1 MAIPKANDLT
11 AAVFIAAITLLL
23 GTANGSIYQTN
34 DAIVFEFDR
43 TWDGSLL
50 AKRYPPS
57 QSDYLPIKDFLNG
70 GVIPSSHIPMM
81 DPYTKSNRH
90 SSNVQSYYS
99 WLHYHPLMYA
109 GARVAP
115 ESPPYETR
123 TAQCGAG
130 PTDRSTHQRIIGGS
144 EAIPNSWPFV
154 VSLGGMGGAIICGGS
169 LISETKVLIAA
180 RCVER
185 LTMLELS
192 FMNLKLGMHE
202 VDDSQATRRISRMTI
217 HKEYNPKTNSSDI
230 AILTMDAPV
239 AYTKAISPVCLPAA
253 STNVDAYAGKVAYIM
268 GWEAQTSSKTGE
280 KFEKEAAAKLM
291 KEAVS
296 IVTVEKQDGTE
307 IKPATK
313 LMQGTVSIMKSEE
326 CKAIYWNPGQISR
339 TMLCASSDKSDFC
352 KSDTGGPL
360 VLQNP
365 NGLWTQVGIASWSAG
380 CQSETETAS
389 VYTNVALLRPWINT
403 NMID

>member
-1 MAIPKANDLT
+1 MAMPKANDLT

-57 QSDYLPIKDFLNG
+57 QSDYLPIKAFLNG
-70 GVIPSSHIPMM
+70 GVIPPSHIPMM
-81 DPYTKSNRH
+81 DPFTKSNRH

-115 ESPPYETR
+115 ESPPNETR

-154 VSLGGMGGAIICGGS
+154 VGLSVPDDEGKSSIICGGS

-185 LTMLELS
+185 FSMIDMFYAT
-192 FMNLKLGMHE
+192 LKLGMHE
-202 VDDSQATRRISRMTI
+202 PDDSQATRRISQMMV
-217 HKEYNPKTNSSDI
+217 HKDYNPKTNSFDI
-230 AILTMDAPV
+230 AILTMVAPV
-239 AYTKAISPVCLPAA
+239 TYTKAISPVCLARA
-253 STNVDAYAGKVAYIM
+253 NTDVDAHAGKVAYIM
-268 GWEAQTSSKTGE
+268 GWGPTISDKKQ
-280 KFEKEAAAKLM
+280 AASKLM
-291 KEAVS
+291 KQADLPIE
-296 IVTVEKQDGTE
+296 E
-307 IKPATK
+307 PAETTPAK
-313 LMQGTVSIMKSEE
+313 LMQGAVSTIKSEE
-326 CKAIYWNPGQISR
+326 CKAIYRNPGQISR

-352 KSDTGGPL
+352 QGDIGGPL
-360 VLQNP
+360 VLQAS
-365 NGLWTQVGIASWSAG
+365 NGLWTQIGIASWSAG

>member
-1 MAIPKANDLT
+1 MAMPKANDLT

-70 GVIPSSHIPMM
+70 GVIPPSHIPMM
-81 DPYTKSNRH
+81 DPSTKSNRH

-115 ESPPYETR
+115 ESPPNETR

-154 VSLGGMGGAIICGGS
+154 VGLSVPDDEGKSSIICGGS

-185 LTMLELS
+185 FSMIDMFYAT
-192 FMNLKLGMHE
+192 LKLGMHE
-202 VDDSQATRRISRMTI
+202 PDDSQATRRISQMMV
-217 HKEYNPKTNSSDI
+217 HKDYNPKTNSFDI
-230 AILTMDAPV
+230 AILTMVAPV
-239 AYTKAISPVCLPAA
+239 TFTKAISPVCLPAV
-253 STNVDAYAGKVAYIM
+253 STNVDAHAGKVAYIM
-268 GWEAQTSSKTGE
+268 GWGPTISTKKQ
-280 KFEKEAAAKLM
+280 AAKLM

-296 IVTVEKQDGTE
+296 IIKVEESAETT
-307 IKPATK
+307 PAAK
-313 LMQGTVSIMKSEE
+313 LMQGAVSTITSEE
-326 CKAIYWNPGQISR
+326 CKAIYRNPGQISR
-339 TMLCASSDKSDFC
+339 TMLCASSSVSDFC
-352 KSDTGGPL
+352 QGDIGGPL
-360 VLQNP
+360 VLQAS
-365 NGLWTQVGIASWSAG
+365 NGLWTQIGIASWSAG